1 MSLLENIN
9 SPNDLK
15 KLEIKQ
21 LSQLAAEIREFMID
35 DVSKS
40 GGHLAPSLGVVELT
54 LALHYCY
61 NAPVDKIL
69 WDVGHQTYTH
79 KIITG
84 RRDKFN
90 TLRQYEGISGF
101 PRVKESEYDTT
112 STGHASTSI
121 SSALGI
127 AKARDIKN
135 ESYHVIAVIGDGSL
149 SGGLAFEGL
158 NNLGIH
164 STDMTVI
171 LNDNEM
177 SIAKNVGALSRYL
190 TRIITDKHFNK
201 IKSDV
206 WELLGNMS
214 NVGKK
219 IRSMVHNIDDMLKRL
234 VTPGKFFEDMG
245 IRYVGP
251 IDGHNINELI
261 GVFKFAQQ
269 SPPGPLLIHALTK
282 KGKGYSFA
290 ENNATKYH
298 GIGKFSINTG
308 NVTTSSSTIPSYS
321 EIFGKALIEIAKK
334 QDNIVAITAAM
345 PDSTGLGY
353 FKKKFPKR
361 FFDVGI
367 AEGHAVTFAAGLA
380 HQGLKP
386 VVAIY
391 STFLQRAYDQLIHDV
406 ALDNLNIV
414 FCIDR
419 AGLVGDDGPTHHG
432 TMDISFLR
440 AIPGVVIM
448 APSNEVE
455 LRNMLFTAIKYIDGP
470 TFIRYPRGTGR
481 GLKFKDSMQKI
492 PLFKPSIISEGKECA
507 ILSLGDYIKY
517 VEKACKI
524 LKTDSIKPTLIDA
537 RYAKPLDKEFY
548 LKIFKKYS
556 YIITVESNSIKGG
569 FGSAILE
576 LAAEFK
582 INTKI
587 LTIGYPD
594 TFVTHGN
601 TNKLLELLKLT
612 PESIAKKIKKFIT
625 N

>member
-9 SPNDLK
+9 FPSDIR
-15 KLEIKQ
+15 KLEIPQ
-21 LSQLAAEIREFMID
+21 LSQLAGEIREFMIN
-35 DVSKS
+35 DVSKC

-61 NAPVDKIL
+61 NAPIDKIL
-69 WDVGHQTYTH
+69 WDVGHQTYAH

-84 RRDKFN
+84 RREKFN
-90 TLRQYEGISGF
+90 TLRQYGGISGF
-101 PRVKESEYDTT
+101 PRVSESEYDTI
-112 STGHASTSI
+112 SSGHASTSI

-127 AKARDIKN
+127 AKARDLKN

-234 VTPGKFFEDMG
+234 MTPGKFFEDMG

-261 GVFKFAQQ
+261 GVFKYAQE

-290 ENNATKYH
+290 ENNASKFH

-308 NVTTSSSTIPSYS
+308 NVTSNLPPIPTYS
-321 EIFGKALIEIAKK
+321 KVFGKALAEIAKK

-345 PDSTGLGY
+345 PGGTGLDN
-353 FKKKFPKR
+353 FKDEFPKR

-367 AEGHAVTFAAGLA
+367 AEAHAVTFAAGLA
-380 HQGLKP
+380 RQGLKP
-386 VVAIY
+386 VVALY
-391 STFLQRAYDQLIHDV
+391 STFLQRAFDQLIHDV
-406 ALDNLNIV
+406 ALDKLHVV

-432 TMDISFLR
+432 SFDISFLR
-440 AIPGVVIM
+440 TIPGVVIM
-448 APSNEVE
+448 APSNEVD
-455 LRNMLFTAIKYIDGP
+455 LRNMLYTAINRIEGP
-470 TFIRYPRGTGR
+470 VFIRYPRGPGR
-481 GLKFKDSMQKI
+481 GLSIKKPMSNI
-492 PLFKPSIISEGKECA
+492 SLFQPAIISQGKRCA
-507 ILSLGDYIKY
+507 IISIGEY
-517 VEKACKI
+517 
-524 LKTDSIKPTLIDA
+524 LKTAEEVCSILEGHSIKPTLIDA
-537 RYAKPLDKEFY
+537 RFAKPLDNDFY
-548 LKIFKKYS
+548 LKLFQKHS
-556 YIITVESNSIKGG
+556 HIITLESNSLIGG
-569 FGSAILE
+569 FGSGILE
-576 LAAEFK
+576 LATILKE
-582 INTKI
+582 NVKI
-587 LTIGYPD
+587 LTLGYPD
-594 TFVTHGN
+594 NFITHGN
-601 TNKLLELLKLT
+601 TNKLLEQLKLT
-612 PESIAKKIKKFIT
+612 PNSIVERILSFLG